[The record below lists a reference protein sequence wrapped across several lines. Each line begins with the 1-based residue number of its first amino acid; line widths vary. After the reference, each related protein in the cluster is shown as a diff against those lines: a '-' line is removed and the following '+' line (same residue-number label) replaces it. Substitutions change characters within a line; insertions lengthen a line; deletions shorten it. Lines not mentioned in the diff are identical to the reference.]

1 MNQFIKNNK
10 TSIVL
15 LLLSWIV
22 LISQIGIIIST
33 LLLVIEL
40 AILMIRYHIRNII
53 SLMNKLTKTT
63 DGVINTTKR
72 HLSETIYLKNYLKLT
87 NMKKLKFLR
96 VNDEIKMGWV
106 EFHSDLISKRLI
118 KPEIK
123 GGGIVLVDQSN
134 KTITFT
140 GHSVDFGYINSEW
153 LKEYLKINKADIY
166 SDIDL
171 LFQLKIDNIES
182 YKLIVNIDYYR

>member
-87 NMKKLKFLR
+87 NMKK
-96 VNDEIKMGWV
+96 
-106 EFHSDLISKRLI
+106 
-118 KPEIK
+118 
-123 GGGIVLVDQSN
+123 
-134 KTITFT
+134 
-140 GHSVDFGYINSEW
+140 
-153 LKEYLKINKADIY
+153 
-166 SDIDL
+166 
-171 LFQLKIDNIES
+171 
-182 YKLIVNIDYYR
+182 